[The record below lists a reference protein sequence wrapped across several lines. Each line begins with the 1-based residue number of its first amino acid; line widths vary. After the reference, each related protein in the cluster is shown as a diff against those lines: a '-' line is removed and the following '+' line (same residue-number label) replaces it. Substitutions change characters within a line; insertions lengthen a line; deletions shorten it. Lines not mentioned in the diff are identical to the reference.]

1 MAVYI
6 VTLTLSQ
13 NKHNITEETLYLS
26 VVEMSIIQET
36 RGKTQWFTF
45 LCQLKNL
52 QQPEGDYN
60 SKEKWDAEIVSPHC
74 AIGTLL

>member
-26 VVEMSIIQET
+26 VVEMSII
-36 RGKTQWFTF
+36 
-45 LCQLKNL
+45 
-52 QQPEGDYN
+52 
-60 SKEKWDAEIVSPHC
+60 
-74 AIGTLL
+74 